1 MEKSAVI
8 ILIRNPVLGCVKTRL
23 AADIGNLN
31 ALNVYKNLLSYTR
44 NITNSMDSSRLLF
57 YSDFIDLNDDWE
69 DGIYQKY
76 LQSGNDFGEK
86 MLNAFNIALTQHE
99 LVVIIGSDCFELNS
113 EIIELAFKKL
123 KYFDVVIGP
132 AKDGGYYLMGLKR
145 VYPELFQ
152 GKNWS
157 TDSVLSET
165 INTLKELDLTYHLL
179 PLLGDI
185 DTLQDLKASKLYKQ
199 LDFKKKRS
207 LFS

>member
-23 AADIGNLN
+23 AADIGSLN
-31 ALNVYKNLLSYTR
+31 ALNVYKTLLSYTR
-44 NITNSMDSSRLLF
+44 NITNSIDSSRLLF
-57 YSDFIDLNDDWE
+57 YSDFIDFNDDWE

-123 KYFDVVIGP
+123 KDFDVVIGP

-152 GKNWS
+152 GKSWS

-165 INTLKELDLTYHLL
+165 IDTLKELDLTYHLL

-185 DTLQDLKASKLYKQ
+185 DTLQDLKISKLYEQ
-199 LDFKKKRS
+199 LDFKNKRS
-207 LFS
+207 

>member
-23 AADIGNLN
+23 AADIGSLN
-31 ALNVYKNLLSYTR
+31 ALNVYKTLLSYTR
-44 NITNSMDSSRLLF
+44 NITNSIDSSRLLF
-57 YSDFIDLNDDWE
+57 YSDFIDFNDDWE

-152 GKNWS
+152 GKSWS

-165 INTLKELDLTYHLL
+165 IDTLKELDLTYHLL

-185 DTLQDLKASKLYKQ
+185 DTLQDLKISKLYEQ
-199 LDFKKKRS
+199 LDFKNKRS
-207 LFS
+207 

>member
-23 AADIGNLN
+23 AADIGSLN
-31 ALNVYKNLLSYTR
+31 ALNVYKTLLSYTR
-44 NITNSMDSSRLLF
+44 NITNSIDSSRLLF
-57 YSDFIDLNDDWE
+57 YSDFIDFNDDWE

-185 DTLQDLKASKLYKQ
+185 DTLQDLKASKLYEQ
-199 LDFKKKRS
+199 LDFKNKRS
-207 LFS
+207 

>member
-185 DTLQDLKASKLYKQ
+185 DTLQDLKASKLYEQ
-199 LDFKKKRS
+199 LDFKSKIT
-207 LFS
+207 

>member
-23 AADIGNLN
+23 AADIGRFN
-31 ALNVYKNLLSYTR
+31 ALNVYKTLLSYTR
-44 NITNSMDSSRLLF
+44 KITNSIDSSRLLF
-57 YSDFIDLNDDWE
+57 YSDFIDFNDDWE

-123 KYFDVVIGP
+123 KNFDVVIGP
-132 AKDGGYYLMGLKR
+132 AKDGGYYLMGLKK

-152 GKNWS
+152 GKKWS

-165 INTLKELDLTYHLL
+165 INTVKSLELSYSLL
-179 PLLGDI
+179 PVLGDI
-185 DTLQDLKASKLYKQ
+185 DTLQDLKISKLYEQ
-199 LDFKKKRS
+199 LDFKNKRS
-207 LFS
+207 

>member
-185 DTLQDLKASKLYKQ
+185 DTLQDLKASKLYEQ
-199 LDFKKKRS
+199 LDFKNKRS
-207 LFS
+207 

>member
-23 AADIGNLN
+23 AAEIGNFN
-31 ALNVYKNLLSYTR
+31 ALNVYRSLLSYTR
-44 NITNSMDSSRLLF
+44 NITNNIDSSRLLF
-57 YSDFIDLNDDWE
+57 YSDFIDFNDDWE

-123 KYFDVVIGP
+123 KDFDVVIGP

-152 GKNWS
+152 GKSWS

-165 INTLKELDLTYHLL
+165 IDTLKELDLTYHLL

-185 DTLQDLKASKLYKQ
+185 DTLQELKISKLYEQ
-199 LDFKKKRS
+199 LDFKNKRS
-207 LFS
+207 

>member
-8 ILIRNPVLGCVKTRL
+8 ILIRNPVSGCVKTRL

-123 KYFDVVIGP
+123 KDFDVVIGP

-145 VYPELFQ
+145 VYPDLFQ
-152 GKNWS
+152 GKSWS

-165 INTLKELDLTYHLL
+165 IDTLKELDLTYHLL

-185 DTLQDLKASKLYKQ
+185 DTLQDLKISKLYEQ
-199 LDFKKKRS
+199 LDFKNKRS
-207 LFS
+207 

>member
-23 AADIGNLN
+23 AADIGSLN
-31 ALNVYKNLLSYTR
+31 ALNVYKTLLSYTR
-44 NITNSMDSSRLLF
+44 NITNSIDSSRLLF
-57 YSDFIDLNDDWE
+57 YSDFIDFNDDWE

-123 KYFDVVIGP
+123 KDFDVVIGP

-152 GKNWS
+152 GKSWS

-165 INTLKELDLTYHLL
+165 IDTLKELDLTYHLL

-185 DTLQDLKASKLYKQ
+185 DTLQDLKLSKLYEQ
-199 LDFKKKRS
+199 LDFKNKRS
-207 LFS
+207 